1 MKELIINNAEEMM
14 ELGKTLAQQ
23 VCSGDVL
30 LLDGDL
36 GAGKTTFTKGLALG
50 LGIKR
55 NIKSPTFTLI
65 REYRDGKLPLYHMD
79 MYRLEE
85 TGAGDIG
92 LDDYFNGNGVCVIE
106 WSQFIDDELPSQYLI
121 MHILKDENDFDKRYV
136 TLEARGDQYQ
146 KIIDNI

>member
-1 MKELIINNAEEMM
+1 MKKIIINNADEMI
-14 ELGKTLAQQ
+14 ELGKKLAQQ
-23 VCSGDVL
+23 VHSGDVL

-50 LGIKR
+50 LGITR

-65 REYRDGKLPLYHMD
+65 REYKDGRLPLYHMD
-79 MYRLEE
+79 MYRLED

-92 LDDYFNGNGVCVIE
+92 LDDYFNGDGVCVIE
-106 WSQFIDDELPSQYLI
+106 WSQFIDDELPSQYLV

-136 TLEARGDQYQ
+136 TLEARGNQYQ
-146 KIIDNI
+146 NIINNL

>member
-14 ELGKTLAQQ
+14 ELGKKLAQQ

-92 LDDYFNGNGVCVIE
+92 LDDYFNGDGVCVIE

>member
-14 ELGKTLAQQ
+14 ELGQKLAQQ

-92 LDDYFNGNGVCVIE
+92 LDDYFNGDGVCVIE

>member
-92 LDDYFNGNGVCVIE
+92 LDDYFNGDGVCVIE